1 MTGMVVNLFTKEGG
15 KDKEGKEYEPT
26 HKVQIL
32 GAVDLPNGDVQN
44 ELVDLKVDSL
54 DDWLTYKGK
63 NVAVDVGI
71 YAPQKHGSVLYQE
84 GYKATFARYNKCLAL
99 ATPFY
104 GGVGTRGSPTADTQT
119 P

>member
-54 DDWLTYKGK
+54 DDWMTYKGK
-63 NVAVDVGI
+63 NVG
-71 YAPQKHGSVLYQE
+71 L
-84 GYKATFARYNKCLAL
+84 TLASMPHKN
-99 ATPFY
+99 TVVYFIKK
-104 GGVGTRGSPTADTQT
+104 GTKPRLQGLTNV
-119 P
+119 

>member
-1 MTGMVVNLFTKEGG
+1 MLQMTGMVVNLFTKEGG

-32 GAVDLPNGDVQN
+32 GEVDLPNGDVQN

-54 DDWLTYKGK
+54 DDWMTYKGK

-71 YAPQKHGSVLYQE
+71 YAPQKNTVVYFI
-84 GYKATFARYNKCLAL
+84 KK
-99 ATPFY
+99 
-104 GGVGTRGSPTADTQT
+104 GTKPRLQGLTNV
-119 P
+119 

>member
-1 MTGMVVNLFTKEGG
+1 MLQMTGMVVNLFTKEGG

-71 YAPQKHGSVLYQE
+71 YAPQKNTVVYFI
-84 GYKATFARYNKCLAL
+84 KK
-99 ATPFY
+99 
-104 GGVGTRGSPTADTQT
+104 GTKPRLKGLTNV
-119 P
+119 

>member
-1 MTGMVVNLFTKEGG
+1 MLQMTGMVVNLFTKEGG
-15 KDKEGKEYEPT
+15 TDKDGKQYEPT

-54 DDWLTYKGK
+54 DDWMTYKGK

-71 YAPQKHGSVLYQE
+71 YAPQKNTVVYFI
-84 GYKATFARYNKCLAL
+84 KK
-99 ATPFY
+99 
-104 GGVGTRGSPTADTQT
+104 GTKPRLQGLSNV
-119 P
+119 

>member
-1 MTGMVVNLFTKEGG
+1 MLQMTGMVVNLFTKEGG

-44 ELVDLKVDSL
+44 ELVDLKVDRL
-54 DDWLTYKGK
+54 DDWMTYKGK

-71 YAPQKHGSVLYQE
+71 YAPQKNTVVYFI
-84 GYKATFARYNKCLAL
+84 KK
-99 ATPFY
+99 
-104 GGVGTRGSPTADTQT
+104 GTKPRLQGLTNV
-119 P
+119 

>member
-1 MTGMVVNLFTKEGG
+1 MLQMTGMVVNLFTKEGG

-54 DDWLTYKGK
+54 ADWLTYKGK

-71 YAPQKHGSVLYQE
+71 YAPQKNTVVYFI
-84 GYKATFARYNKCLAL
+84 KK
-99 ATPFY
+99 
-104 GGVGTRGSPTADTQT
+104 GTKPRLQGLTNV
-119 P
+119 

>member
-1 MTGMVVNLFTKEGG
+1 MLQMTGMVVNLFTKEGG
-15 KDKEGKEYEPT
+15 TDKDGKQYEPT

-54 DDWLTYKGK
+54 DDWMTYKGK

-71 YAPQKHGSVLYQE
+71 YAPQKNTVVYFI
-84 GYKATFARYNKCLAL
+84 KK
-99 ATPFY
+99 
-104 GGVGTRGSPTADTQT
+104 GTKPRLQGLTNV
-119 P
+119 

>member
-1 MTGMVVNLFTKEGG
+1 MLQMTGMVVNLFTKEGG

-71 YAPQKHGSVLYQE
+71 YAPQKNTVVYFI
-84 GYKATFARYNKCLAL
+84 KK
-99 ATPFY
+99 
-104 GGVGTRGSPTADTQT
+104 GTKPRLQGITNV
-119 P
+119 

>member
-1 MTGMVVNLFTKEGG
+1 MLQMTGMVVNLFTKEGG

-32 GAVDLPNGDVQN
+32 WAVDLPNGDVQN

-54 DDWLTYKGK
+54 DDWMTYKGK

-71 YAPQKHGSVLYQE
+71 YAPQKNTVVYFI
-84 GYKATFARYNKCLAL
+84 KK
-99 ATPFY
+99 
-104 GGVGTRGSPTADTQT
+104 GTKPRLQGLTNV
-119 P
+119 

>member
-1 MTGMVVNLFTKEGG
+1 MLQMTGMVVNLFTKEGG

-71 YAPQKHGSVLYQE
+71 YAPQKQGSVLHQKR
-84 GYKATFARYNKCLAL
+84 YKATFARLNKCLAI
-99 ATPFY
+99 AAPSV
-104 GGVGTRGSPTADTQT
+104 GVWGVRSNRTA
-119 P
+119 

>member
-1 MTGMVVNLFTKEGG
+1 MLQMTGMVVNLFTKEGG
-15 KDKEGKEYEPT
+15 TDKDGKQYEPT

-71 YAPQKHGSVLYQE
+71 YAPQKNTVVYFI
-84 GYKATFARYNKCLAL
+84 KK
-99 ATPFY
+99 
-104 GGVGTRGSPTADTQT
+104 GTKPRLQGLTNV
-119 P
+119 

>member
-1 MTGMVVNLFTKEGG
+1 MLQMTGMVVNLFTKEGS
-15 KDKEGKEYEPT
+15 KDKEGKEYDPT

-54 DDWLTYKGK
+54 DDWMTYKGK

-71 YAPQKHGSVLYQE
+71 YAPQKNTVVYFI
-84 GYKATFARYNKCLAL
+84 KK
-99 ATPFY
+99 
-104 GGVGTRGSPTADTQT
+104 GTKPRLQGLTNV
-119 P
+119 

>member
-1 MTGMVVNLFTKEGG
+1 MLQMTGMVVNLFTKEGG

-63 NVAVDVGI
+63 NVVVDVGI
-71 YAPQKHGSVLYQE
+71 YAPQKNTVVYFI
-84 GYKATFARYNKCLAL
+84 KK
-99 ATPFY
+99 
-104 GGVGTRGSPTADTQT
+104 GTKPRLQGLTNV
-119 P
+119 

>member
-1 MTGMVVNLFTKEGG
+1 MLQMTGMVVNLFTKEGG

-54 DDWLTYKGK
+54 DDWMTYKGK

-71 YAPQKHGSVLYQE
+71 YAPQKKHGCIFHQE
-84 GYKATFARYNKCLAL
+84 RYKATFARLDKCLAI
-99 ATPFY
+99 ATPSI
-104 GGVGTRGSPTADTQT
+104 GVWGVRSNGTA
-119 P
+119 

>member
-1 MTGMVVNLFTKEGG
+1 MLQMTGMVVNLFTKEGG

-63 NVAVDVGI
+63 NVAVDDGI
-71 YAPQKHGSVLYQE
+71 YAPQKNTVVYFI
-84 GYKATFARYNKCLAL
+84 KK
-99 ATPFY
+99 
-104 GGVGTRGSPTADTQT
+104 GTKPRLQGLTNV
-119 P
+119 

>member
-1 MTGMVVNLFTKEGG
+1 MLQMTGMVVNLFTKEGS

-54 DDWLTYKGK
+54 DDWMTYKGK

-71 YAPQKHGSVLYQE
+71 YAPQKNTVVYFI
-84 GYKATFARYNKCLAL
+84 KK
-99 ATPFY
+99 
-104 GGVGTRGSPTADTQT
+104 GTKPRLQGLTNV
-119 P
+119 